1 MTIMLKKKQ
10 QGAVLLLALVLL
22 MAASI
27 LALSG
32 LNSSA
37 MQGRMV
43 AATADSITALS
54 SAEMALKRAE
64 NEIGQLTLASIAN
77 FNETAPL
84 FQKGSA
90 AIGNEVFVSSE
101 WVGGTTVNDNPNGI
115 EDGVYI
121 IELMN
126 DAAGYTDDQIIKAN
140 NILGSSDVDG
150 GNIHNGGANKAD
162 TGLYTFH
169 TFRVVAKGYGR
180 SSNTVRVVEAYY
192 RKGFLN

>member
-1 MTIMLKKKQ
+1 MNTQYIKQ
-10 QGAVLLLALVLL
+10 RGAVLLLALVLL

-43 AATADSITALS
+43 AATADSVTALS

-64 NEIGQLTLASIAN
+64 LTISLLSLADINN
-77 FNETAPL
+77 FNNAAPL
-84 FQKGSA
+84 YSKGLA
-90 AIGNEVFVSSE
+90 ATGNEVFVGSE
-101 WVGGTTVNDNPNGI
+101 WAGGTAVTDNPSGI
-115 EDGVYI
+115 EDGIYI

-126 DAAGYTDDQIIKAN
+126 DAAGYTDEQIIKAN
-140 NILGSSDVDG
+140 NILGASDNDG
-150 GNIHNGGANKAD
+150 GNIFNGGANKAD
-162 TGLYTFH
+162 AGLYTFH